1 MTETNNKEEQEMK
14 KVTFATLKSIANK
27 GLLQHRVR
35 AEHGAYGMEFY
46 ADQPVVTTKV
56 EDLKRFK
63 ATKNYITTEN
73 CHEFIN
79 GPFGSV
85 ESDAQLDNCIFSVV
99 FFFATEKTKK

>member
-1 MTETNNKEEQEMK
+1 MK
-14 KVTFATLKSIANK
+14 KVTFATLKLLANK

-46 ADQPVVTTKV
+46 SDQPVATTTTD
-56 EDLKRFK
+56 DLKKFK

-79 GPFGSV
+79 GPFGRV
-85 ESDAQLDNCIFSVV
+85 DSDAQLDNCIFSVV
-99 FFFATEKTKK
+99 FFFSSEPLII